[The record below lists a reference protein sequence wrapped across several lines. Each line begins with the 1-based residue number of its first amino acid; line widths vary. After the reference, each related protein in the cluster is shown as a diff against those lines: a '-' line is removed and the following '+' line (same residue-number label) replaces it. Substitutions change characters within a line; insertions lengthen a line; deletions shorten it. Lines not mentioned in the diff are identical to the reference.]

1 MRFEPIEILRR
12 MPHRNPM
19 LLVDV
24 VEVDDDTNTALGFKN
39 ITFSEP
45 CYGGVDAAHHASQL
59 AYPVSLLVESFG
71 QTAGV
76 LLARRGFLEAADTSR
91 AVVFGEFSD
100 IEILGDAFPGDR
112 LQHRIALDFVGARLV
127 NLSGR
132 TDVDGR
138 PVATYK
144 NLKAILVDTADL
156 ARQP

>member
-1 MRFEPIEILRR
+1 MRFEPIEILRQ

-19 LLVDV
+19 LLVDA
-24 VEVDDDTNTALGFKN
+24 VEVDNDTNTASGFKN

-45 CYGGVDAAHHASQL
+45 CYRGADAANRAGEL

-71 QTAGV
+71 QTAGM
-76 LLARRGFLEAADTSR
+76 LLARRGLLVAGDTSR

-100 IEILGDAFPGDR
+100 IEFLGDAFPGDR

-138 PVATYK
+138 PIATYR

>member
-1 MRFEPIEILRR
+1 MEILRQ

-19 LLVDV
+19 LLVDA
-24 VEVDDDTNTALGFKN
+24 VELGSDPATARAFKN

-45 CYGGVDAAHHASQL
+45 CYRSADAAQRADQL

-76 LLARRGFLEAADTSR
+76 LLARRGFLVAGDTSR

-100 IEILGDAFPGDR
+100 IEFLGDAFPGDR
-112 LQHRIALDFVGARLV
+112 LQHQIRLDFIGTRLV

-132 TDVDGR
+132 TEVDGR
-138 PVATYK
+138 PIATYT
-144 NLKAILVDTADL
+144 NLKAILVDVTDL
-156 ARQP
+156 ARNP